1 MRACC
6 DRQFA
11 QYIGYEPLRKSSDM
25 WLCKELPHALPEDAV
40 DLKVLMDHPCD
51 VLREQLPAAVLA
63 ILCRHPT
70 CVAAAGGAVLGGVS
84 RFADHGA
91 DIDLF
96 VYGMQQDG
104 CTAVLGEIEE
114 LIARDFAGE
123 YSVTRSPAA
132 VTFTKM
138 CEEPLPT
145 GADRAARERAFC
157 LNRPF
162 QVVLGMHRARSQIL
176 EYFDLS
182 PTKALARIDADGE
195 LVVEAQPVFVH
206 ALRHMAFHVR
216 GPRTICDTICC
227 SWVHSQ

>member
-1 MRACC
+1 MLSPSCLFVVA
-6 DRQFA
+6 
-11 QYIGYEPLRKSSDM
+11 SS
-25 WLCKELPHALPEDAV
+25 A
-40 DLKVLMDHPCD
+40 
-51 VLREQLPAAVLA
+51 
-63 ILCRHPT
+63 T
-70 CVAAAGGAVLGGVS
+70 AAARGEAAS
-84 RFADHGA
+84 TS
-91 DIDLF
+91 
-96 VYGMQQDG
+96 G
-104 CTAVLGEIEE
+104 CFG
-114 LIARDFAGE
+114 
-123 YSVTRSPAA
+123 S
-132 VTFTKM
+132 KM

-216 GPRTICDTICC
+216 GPRTIRDTICC